1 LSTGKFYE
9 KMMPLELVNYI
20 KKPQT
25 LNESSIIDIT
35 LLAEKYP
42 YFQTVQLLRVKNL
55 HLIAPD
61 HIKQAL
67 NYTAAFVTDRKILY
81 YLLHPIIQEQDI
93 TVTPEETAPELETN
107 VQQQKKHEKEVKDT
121 IQENI
126 SDTLLSQKDYLNT
139 NDTEEIEFST
149 SINIKKEYG
158 EGIELDEFV
167 VRINKE
173 DADFLELLDEE
184 QEAHE
189 ILPQEEARETVIH
202 TEPDKTIPPERE
214 QKEED
219 ILVLINKGIV
229 PENIKQEPLNLSE
242 SQKKKNALIDSFIQS
257 KPKIKPKKN
266 TPEENYDISSS
277 SVEENEHFITDT
289 LAIIYLN
296 QGHYAKAIFAYEK
309 LSLKYPEKSAYFAD
323 QIAEIKKRIEKNK

>member
-1 LSTGKFYE
+1 
-9 KMMPLELVNYI
+9 MPLELVNYI

-81 YLLHPIIQEQDI
+81 YLLHPITQEQEI
-93 TVTPEETAPELETN
+93 TVGTGQP
-107 VQQQKKHEKEVKDT
+107 VQGTWEQQKKHEKEVKDT

-126 SDTLLSQKDYLNT
+126 SDTLQIQKDYLNT
-139 NDTEEIEFST
+139 DDTGEIEFST
-149 SINIKKEYG
+149 SMNIKKEYG

-167 VRINKE
+167 VRINKDDTE
-173 DADFLELLDEE
+173 FLELLDEE
-184 QEAHE
+184 PGACEIIPLDEAPATE
-189 ILPQEEARETVIH
+189 NPV
-202 TEPDKTIPPERE
+202 EPDKTIKIERKQE
-214 QKEED
+214 NED
-219 ILVLINKGIV
+219 ILALINKGIV
-229 PENIKQEPLNLSE
+229 PEDIKQSQTNLSE

-257 KPKIKPKKN
+257 NPKIDPKK
-266 TPEENYDISSS
+266 TIFDESFDISSR
-277 SVEENEHFITDT
+277 SVEESEHLITDT
-289 LAIIYLN
+289 LATIYLN

-309 LSLKYPEKSAYFAD
+309 LSLKYPEKSAYFAG
-323 QIAEIKKRIEKNK
+323 QIAEIKKLIEKNK

>member
-1 LSTGKFYE
+1 
-9 KMMPLELVNYI
+9 MPLELVNYI

-81 YLLHPIIQEQDI
+81 YLLHPIIQEQETTAI
-93 TVTPEETAPELETN
+93 TEQSPRETTKA
-107 VQQQKKHEKEVKDT
+107 QQQKKHEKEVKDT

-126 SDTLLSQKDYLNT
+126 SDTLQNQKNYLDT
-139 NDTEEIEFST
+139 GDTEEIEFST

-167 VRINKE
+167 VRINKDDTE
-173 DADFLELLDEE
+173 FLELLDESPD
-184 QEAHE
+184 AHE
-189 ILPQEEARETVIH
+189 NIPQDEPHVTTSLE
-202 TEPDKTIPPERE
+202 EPDKTIENE
-214 QKEED
+214 KKQENED

-229 PENIKQEPLNLSE
+229 PEDIEQSKINLSE

-257 KPKIKPKKN
+257 NPKIDPQR
-266 TPEENYDISSS
+266 TTSEENHDISSS
-277 SVEENEHFITDT
+277 SVEENEHLITDT
-289 LAIIYLN
+289 LATIYLN

-309 LSLKYPEKSAYFAD
+309 LSLKYPEKSAYFAG
-323 QIAEIKKRIEKNK
+323 QIAEIKKLIEKNK